1 MSSNTKENPTSTPH
15 SSERNA
21 MSDKTSTATLD
32 TLETQGNGK
41 SHGIPVLALD
51 NVSYSY
57 SKGGKQIFHNL
68 SYKFESGKVYAITGP
83 SGAGKTT
90 LLSLLS
96 GLTNPTEGEV
106 LKGGGNLAKMDRYRY
121 RSHDIGVI
129 FQSFNLL
136 PSLTVAENIIL
147 SIDAS
152 GKKFEEPKK
161 EMATRMLERVRLR
174 PEYANERILH
184 LSGGEQQ
191 RVAIA
196 RALSYE
202 PSIILADEPTGNLDL
217 TTQDD
222 IMDIFKTL
230 AHEENKCVILVTHS
244 PEVASQSDVV
254 FQLAALR
261 RRGPAKAG
269 APHGNARG
277 GVPKRAAGSPAQGGP
292 RK

>member
-1 MSSNTKENPTSTPH
+1 MTTDFINEAVEETAK
-15 SSERNA
+15 SSEQRP
-21 MSDKTSTATLD
+21 
-32 TLETQGNGK
+32 
-41 SHGIPVLALD
+41 HGVAVLSLD
-51 NVSYSY
+51 NVSYAY
-57 SKGGKQIFHNL
+57 TKGGKKIFHDL

-96 GLTNPTEGEV
+96 GLANPTDGQV
-106 LKGGGNLAKMDRYRY
+106 LKGGADLAKLDRYRY

-136 PSLTVAENIIL
+136 PSLTVAENIVL
-147 SIDAS
+147 SLDAS
-152 GKKFEEPKK
+152 GKKFDEPKK
-161 EMATRMLERVRLR
+161 DIAARMLERVRLR

-217 TTQDD
+217 STQDD

-230 AHEENKCVILVTHS
+230 AHRENKCVILVTHS
-244 PEVASQSDVV
+244 PEVASQSDEV

-261 RRGPAKAG
+261 RRKNAAPSPRPASQSV
-269 APHGNARG
+269 R
-277 GVPKRAAGSPAQGGP
+277 RQ
-292 RK
+292 